1 MTGASAMPGHP
12 SSSGASAGRGSARMG
27 EDGRVTTDPAPSLPD
42 ADYVLLGSRVAL
54 GLDGGFAVAVPT
66 RLRLLAS
73 AGAVDPLQLSV
84 DGAPVDVHEAQ
95 RRAFV
100 EAGLL
105 DSVDRAR
112 NLFDDLRSDPAWV
125 FAAGEPLTAEP
136 AERSWAGVEHREIVD
151 AAGRR
156 AVSLPVLRDDPE
168 WHLSDAP
175 IIVHAPDGDRVLR
188 GFRGLYAAW
197 LTRIADERRAEAG
210 DPDRLLVVIFESRQI
225 GETLVDWDDPRVR
238 LVHTV
243 HNSHLPEPYDDPDA
257 PVAGMWQRWL
267 STVDRYDAVL
277 FPTAAQRDEVA
288 ARFGD
293 PGTFHVVPNT
303 IELGAEPPGVE
314 SRDPHR
320 VVMLNRLAPQKRV
333 DLAIRAWQRVAQAVP
348 QARLD
353 IYGDGPLREELQ
365 GLIDGLGLAASVTLH
380 GATADRDAI
389 FDRSA
394 VFLTSTAFEGQG
406 LSIAEALARGLPVV
420 STDARYGPR
429 EAADGA
435 GVLVPPG
442 DADALAEA
450 VISLLRDHDRRAHLS
465 LRARAAA
472 ARFAPDVVR
481 PALVA
486 ALRAAVERPSH
497 RVAGERP
504 ERPLS

>member
-1 MTGASAMPGHP
+1 M
-12 SSSGASAGRGSARMG
+12 
-27 EDGRVTTDPAPSLPD
+27 TTDPAPSLPD

-54 GLDGGFAVAVPT
+54 GLDGGFAVAVPR

-197 LTRIADERRAEAG
+197 LTRIADERRAAAG

-225 GETLVDWDDPRVR
+225 GEAMVDWDDPRVR

-353 IYGDGPLREELQ
+353 IY
-365 GLIDGLGLAASVTLH
+365 
-380 GATADRDAI
+380 
-389 FDRSA
+389 
-394 VFLTSTAFEGQG
+394 
-406 LSIAEALARGLPVV
+406 AE
-420 STDARYGPR
+420 
-429 EAADGA
+429 
-435 GVLVPPG
+435 
-442 DADALAEA
+442 
-450 VISLLRDHDRRAHLS
+450 
-465 LRARAAA
+465 
-472 ARFAPDVVR
+472 R